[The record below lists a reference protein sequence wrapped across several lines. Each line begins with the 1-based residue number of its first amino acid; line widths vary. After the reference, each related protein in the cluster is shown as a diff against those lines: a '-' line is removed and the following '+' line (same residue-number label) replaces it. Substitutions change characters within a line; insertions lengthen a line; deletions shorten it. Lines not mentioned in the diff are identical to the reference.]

1 MSGDDG
7 RLFADR
13 YRIVRD
19 LGQGGFGA
27 VFAAEDT
34 RLHDRMVALKRLH
47 PALGADPA
55 TLQLFDNEIAALAA
69 LRHDHIVTIY
79 DAGIWHGERYLV
91 MEYIEGPTLAA
102 ISAAQGAQPPAR
114 VTAWLHAVAAAL
126 AYAHGRGVIH
136 RDIKPA
142 NLMLEAARGR
152 VFVTDFGLAQAVSVS
167 GGSSRSTS
175 TQVMLGTALYR
186 APEVA
191 LTGHSAAGDL
201 YSLGVV
207 AFELLTGR
215 PPFTA
220 DDPLSLMMLHAN
232 QPVPPLPETCPAPLR
247 AVVNTLLAKQ
257 PDARYADAAALAA
270 ALDAVSASPAASTP
284 HAGQAARP
292 RQGSPA
298 SQPAPEATTRAKP
311 RPPPARSTPRRPA
324 KPRRHSRPG
333 WWWRPLAVT
342 TGPSK
347 PPTTRPRTTR

>member
-1 MSGDDG
+1 
-7 RLFADR
+7 
-13 YRIVRD
+13 
-19 LGQGGFGA
+19 
-27 VFAAEDT
+27 
-34 RLHDRMVALKRLH
+34 
-47 PALGADPA
+47 
-55 TLQLFDNEIAALAA
+55 
-69 LRHDHIVTIY
+69 
-79 DAGIWHGERYLV
+79 
-91 MEYIEGPTLAA
+91 
-102 ISAAQGAQPPAR
+102 AQPPAR

-311 RPPPARSTPRRPA
+311 RP
-324 KPRRHSRPG
+324 SRPVHAAQAG
-333 WWWRPLAVT
+333 QPAASQPTRLVVASFGGDHRSIQAAHDAAPDHAGSWSNRGVYMEALRLTKPVTLVGEGDAKRAVIEASRTHAVHMARPVA
-342 TGPSK
+342 
-347 PPTTRPRTTR
+347 